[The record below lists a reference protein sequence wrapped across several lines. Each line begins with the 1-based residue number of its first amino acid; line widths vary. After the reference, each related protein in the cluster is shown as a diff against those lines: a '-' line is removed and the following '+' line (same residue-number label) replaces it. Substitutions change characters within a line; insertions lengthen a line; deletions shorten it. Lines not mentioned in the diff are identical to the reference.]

1 MENPL
6 SFAGVRSLRHFG
18 IYEKTRLRQ
27 SLSVGESPSGSPMD
41 MDSVTGTGHSTGD
54 L

>member
-6 SFAGVRSLRHFG
+6 SFVGVRSLMHFG

-27 SLSVGESPSGSPMD
+27 SLSVGESPSVSHVGMH
-41 MDSVTGTGHSTGD
+41 SVAGTGHSSGD

>member
-6 SFAGVRSLRHFG
+6 GSVGVRSVMHFG

-27 SLSVGESPSGSPMD
+27 RLSVGESPSGAPVGVG
-41 MDSVTGTGHSTGD
+41 SVAGTGHSSGD